1 MYVTAFFLKFELVKQ
16 DKVTLYLGDIMNV
29 LEVIGVDLKTFR
41 GWGGGG
47 GGGVLGELFS
57 GHQTLLCKFFFVS
70 KSSDGNLMEKR
81 DEKPLM
87 NKFKSKPHLFNVF
100 YQSMGN
106 LNFNSLTS
114 IFLENRKE

>member
-1 MYVTAFFLKFELVKQ
+1 MTAFFLKFELVKQ

-29 LEVIGVDLKTFR
+29 LEVTGVDLKTFR
-41 GWGGGG
+41 GSVGCWGNSLGGTKPY
-47 GGGVLGELFS
+47 FAS
-57 GHQTLLCKFFFVS
+57 FFFVS
-70 KSSDGNLMEKR
+70 KSSDGYLMEKR
-81 DEKPLM
+81 DGKPLM

-100 YQSMGN
+100 CQNMGN

>member
-29 LEVIGVDLKTFR
+29 LEVTGVDLKTLR

-47 GGGVLGELFS
+47 GVGGGELFR
-57 GHQTLLCKFFFVS
+57 GHQTLLCKFFFVPE
-70 KSSDGNLMEKR
+70 SSDGNLMEKR

-87 NKFKSKPHLFNVF
+87 NKFKSKPYLFNVF
-100 YQSMGN
+100 YQNMGN